1 MTWALVNGGSVQR
14 IISTPTAITVSG
26 ISHPKS
32 IFTRWTA
39 EELKEIGILP
49 YEETTVDNRYYWSG
63 NVTYS
68 VGSDKVVGS
77 YEGTAKDADT
87 LKTQM
92 KETVRSIAASLLSQT
107 DWMVVRA
114 AEGGTAVPEAVS
126 TYRAAVRTESN
137 EKETAIDALSKIAA
151 IITWENAP
159 YDEERKVGVYDED
172 GNRTGWESENDVS
185 RVNINKTIR
194 FFAVDPLAEVD
205 EAFVSLTAV

>member
-63 NVTYS
+63 DVTYS

-77 YEGTAKDADT
+77 YEGTAKDTDN
-87 LKTQM
+87 LKTTM

-137 EKETAIDALSKIAA
+137 EKETAIDALSNIAA

-185 RVNINKTIR
+185 RISINKTTR